1 MEYAMS
7 YDLMVFNKDKEFANK
22 AEFLA
27 WYDKFTEYEEAVDYS
42 DYKHTTQALQNF
54 FLELIQFYPPLNGEL
69 FDEDKLYEFEEQGN
83 YGLEFSIGKDGI
95 YLAFA
100 WSNADDAYDKVRE
113 LAIKH
118 QVGFFDVSSNDG
130 DVIYA
135 NGDKLE

>member
-1 MEYAMS
+1 MS

-22 AEFLA
+22 AEFLT
-27 WYDKFTEYEEAVDYS
+27 WYDKFTEYEEGVDYN

-54 FLELIQFYPPLNGEL
+54 FLELIQFYPPLNGE
-69 FDEDKLYEFEEQGN
+69 FYDEDKLDEFEEN
-83 YGLEFSIGKDGI
+83 DIYGIDHSIGQDGI

-118 QVGFFDVSSNDG
+118 QVGFFDVSGDNG
-130 DVIYA
+130 DVIYP
-135 NGDKLE
+135 NGDELV

>member
-1 MEYAMS
+1 MS
-7 YDLMVFNKDKEFANK
+7 YDLMVFNKDKPFTNK

-27 WYDKFTEYEEAVDYS
+27 WYDKFTEYEEEVVYS

-54 FLELIQFYPPLNGEL
+54 FLELIKYYPPLSGE
-69 FDEDKLYEFEEQGN
+69 FCDEDTLDEFEEQGN
-83 YGLEFSIGKDGI
+83 FGLEFSIGKDGI

-100 WSNADDAYDKVRE
+100 WSNADEAYDKVRE

-130 DVIYA
+130 DVIYP
-135 NGDKLE
+135 NGDELL